1 MKIISLSDFR
11 DSLWKLCILPRGVRE
26 KSSIVVNVDFILCQP
41 DNWALNKTTGTGYSG
56 FVGLKK
62 ALSFHSSST
71 DKVKRWKS
79 RENISASRVGR
90 AENGSLLI
98 TTRSLELFASGFF
111 I

>member
-56 FVGLKK
+56 FVGLKN
-62 ALSFHSSST
+62 
-71 DKVKRWKS
+71 D
-79 RENISASRVGR
+79 ISVR
-90 AENGSLLI
+90 
-98 TTRSLELFASGFF
+98 FFF
-111 I
+111 IVQVLIKLSVGKVVKIFPPRA

>member
-56 FVGLKK
+56 FVGLKN
-62 ALSFHSSST
+62 AFSVRFFFHSSST
-71 DKVKRWKS
+71 DKVKRWKN
-79 RENISASRVGR
+79 RENISA
-90 AENGSLLI
+90 
-98 TTRSLELFASGFF
+98 
-111 I
+111 